1 MILLFIRRPIDF
13 NKSIGF
19 FMNIIDNSNVWCGL
33 PRAFSRLKATL
44 LGLEN
49 RGNASQK
56 EEVNDRRGA
65 YLCVFDV

>member
-1 MILLFIRRPIDF
+1 
-13 NKSIGF
+13 
-19 FMNIIDNSNVWCGL
+19 MNIIDNSNVWCGL